1 MAQGATAPKFGGVA
15 GLVLLFVVIFVVAL
29 LLLLAN
35 KNGAAKGG
43 PPDGYEGGAE
53 YFGGTRTFRLA
64 VREPYFEEMVKGKKT
79 VVGRLRTGAFAPGKA
94 QIKAGSPVIVARSR
108 PKGDSTEYPG
118 IRRYRTTVVGTK
130 DYRNVDDMEKGEK
143 GKGVSKKEFTDFYSE
158 EDLKTHGVLA
168 IQLQPPTAEALKP
181 PVRK

>member
-43 PPDGYEGGAE
+43 PPDGYGAE

-64 VREPYFEEMVKGKKT
+64 VREPYFESMVKGKKT

-118 IRRYRTTVVGTK
+118 IRRYRTTVVDTK
-130 DYRNVDDMEKGEK
+130 DYPNVDEMEKKE
-143 GKGVSKKEFTDFYSE
+143 KGVSKKEFTDFYSE